1 MPKGKRGYKFTEK
14 ELESLLMAVDEIV
27 SVRNP
32 EWEGIWETH
41 NSYYPNQDRTVE
53 SLKRKF

>member
-27 SVRNP
+27 PVGNP
-32 EWEGIWETH
+32 EWERIWEM
-41 NSYYPNQDRTVE
+41 
-53 SLKRKF
+53 